1 MFEIAIRTLSR
12 TALIGVAVA
21 LSPVAGAQAQVL
33 DDPAAPLPQS
43 SPSVE
48 SYSLPPGPNSNPEQD
63 GLQGP
68 VAPDIPLAN
77 PTIITPR
84 TVPTPARRTPPPDNQ
99 SGVPAQTERGADRAL
114 SQPDRQP
121 DPVPQSSESP
131 PANTAD
137 SAAAQPAP
145 EGNEPPQPTTGPRDI
160 APSPAAPPSVP
171 VGESPIS
178 DWLLWAA
185 AALLAALLVTL
196 LLLRKRRARPER
208 PVAAPLVSKPDTGA
222 PQMPETDTGISEALP
237 PVPAPALLVGF
248 QPRSANA
255 TLINAVLN
263 FELTLSNP
271 ASENISDIRITGAM
285 IQARNHGNSDSASI
299 PLSSLAHIDQL
310 RNGESEKVVEEFRI
324 PLNSIDPILFQ
335 SQALFVPM
343 VQLSF
348 EFADAAGRRHVQ
360 TASFLVGR
368 EHQPPRPKMAPFRL
382 DLGPRSFAPL
392 GYRALTTG

>member
-1 MFEIAIRTLSR
+1 MFEIAIRTLSG

-21 LSPVAGAQAQVL
+21 LSPVAGAQTQVS

-84 TVPTPARRTPPPDNQ
+84 TVPAPVRRTPPPDSQ
-99 SGVPAQTERGADRAL
+99 SGVPAQTESSADRAL

-137 SAAAQPAP
+137 SAAPQPAP
-145 EGNEPPQPTTGPRDI
+145 EANEPPQPTTGPGDI

-171 VGESPIS
+171 AGESPIS
-178 DWLLWAA
+178 DWLLWVA

-196 LLLRKRRARPER
+196 LLLRKRPARPEQ
-208 PVAAPLVSKPDTGA
+208 PIAAPLVPKPDTGE

-237 PVPAPALLVGF
+237 PAPALLVAF

-271 ASENISDIRITGAM
+271 ASEDISDIRITGAM

-310 RNGESEKVVEEFRI
+310 RNGESEKVVGEFRI

-343 VQLSF
+343 VQLAF